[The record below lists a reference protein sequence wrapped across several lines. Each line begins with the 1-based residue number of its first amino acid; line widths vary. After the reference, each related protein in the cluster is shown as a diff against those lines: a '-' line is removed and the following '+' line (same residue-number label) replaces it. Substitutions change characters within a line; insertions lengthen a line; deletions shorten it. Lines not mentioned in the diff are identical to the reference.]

1 MYIFIKTEAIG
12 FTKIEV
18 RISFKGSTL
27 IFVADPVE
35 EMSFF
40 SFKTIVNA
48 ITKEGS
54 AVGANNDASAQ
65 HTEVSDD
72 KESEKIEPKNFSNGN
87 PGKNPIG
94 HNYISDTN
102 IIQNYNTYS

>member
-12 FTKIEV
+12 FTKIEA

-27 IFVADPVE
+27 IFVTDPVE

-54 AVGANNDASAQ
+54 AVGANNEESSQ
-65 HTEVSDD
+65 LTEVSVG
-72 KESEKIEPKNFSNGN
+72 KVSQIIGPYTCITVIESTYHIELHF
-87 PGKNPIG
+87 IFV
-94 HNYISDTN
+94 
-102 IIQNYNTYS
+102 